1 MKINT
6 QVKKRVF
13 APLTKHFALETDYVE
28 INGERGVQE
37 LVSSPDLVRV
47 ADLDEYNGV
56 LDMDAA
62 HNSSAEVGEI
72 ELTLKIKE
80 DAEGNPNAD
89 EVLVYL
95 GLSEWSIKFAPQFQN
110 SIIDYTDLIIG
121 GTYGS
126 ETLDVIADL
135 AKNGTSLTL
144 TYIHATAEDS
154 KAFTHKPTHKK
165 FRHDG
170 ASDGDKRYPFP
181 RAGSR
186 DENTSIREIDNVAIV
201 LDGFS
206 GLELSV
212 LAGTPVSFQIDTVYL
227 K

>member
-1 MKINT
+1 MKLNT
-6 QVKKRVF
+6 EVKKRVF

-37 LVSSPDLVRV
+37 LVKDPRLIRV
-47 ADLDEYNGV
+47 KDLDTHNGI

-62 HNSSAEVGEI
+62 HNSSAEVGDI
-72 ELTLKIKE
+72 ELTLEVKKNTE
-80 DAEGNPNAD
+80 GVPVAE

-95 GLSEWSIKFAPQFQN
+95 GLSENSIAFAPSFKN
-110 SIIDYTDLIIG
+110 DSIDYTDLKIG
-121 GTYGS
+121 GTYGTD
-126 ETLDVIADL
+126 TLNVIADL

-144 TYIHATAEDS
+144 TYIHATAGDP

-170 ASDGDKRYPFP
+170 ASDGDFRYPFP
-181 RAGSR
+181 RAGRR
-186 DENTSIREIDNVAIV
+186 DENTNIREIDNVAIV

-206 GLELSV
+206 GLEISV
-212 LAGTPVSFQIDTVYL
+212 LGGVPIAFQIDTVFL